1 MSISRDELM
10 SVLARW
16 TDAAGIQ
23 DYCPNGLQVEGSN
36 EINTLVTGVTASQA
50 LLEAA
55 TAVNA
60 DAVLVHHGYFWK
72 GEKEVVTGMK
82 KRRLQHLLAHDM
94 NLIAYHLPLDIHPE
108 FGNNA
113 ELARR
118 LSLLEVEP
126 VEAIAPRG
134 VLQMGRLAAAQQAPE
149 FVGQL
154 EDVVERQLVAKHLAT
169 RPVQRVAICTGGGQG
184 FIEAA
189 VEAGADAFITGE
201 VSEPTIHIAR
211 ECNIHFFAAGH
222 HATERF
228 GVQALGN
235 KIADNLGIDVHFIDI
250 DNPA

>member
-1 MSISRDELM
+1 MSTHRDELM

-16 TDAAGIQ
+16 TDAAAVK
-23 DYCPNGLQVEGSN
+23 DYCPNGLQVEGRDQ
-36 EINTLVTGVTASQA
+36 IKTLVTGVTASQA

-55 TAVNA
+55 SAANA
-60 DAVLVHHGYFWK
+60 DAILVHHGYFWK
-72 GEKEVVTGMK
+72 GERESVTGMK

-94 NLIAYHLPLDIHPE
+94 NLIAYHLPLDIHAE
-108 FGNNA
+108 FGNNV

-118 LSLLEVEP
+118 LNLQDIEA
-126 VEAIAPRG
+126 VEAVSPRG
-134 VLQMGRLAAAQQAPE
+134 VLQMGRLHEPE
-149 FVGQL
+149 DGDSFVARL
-154 EDVVERQLVAKHLAT
+154 EQVVSRKLVAQHQAT
-169 RPVQRVAICTGGGQG
+169 RPVQRVALCTGGGQG

-189 VEAGADAFITGE
+189 VDAGADAFITGE

-235 KIADNLGIDVHFIDI
+235 KIAEHFDVAVQFIDI